1 MITVKK
7 FFGDYC
13 NPCKALA
20 PTFNEM
26 KQQYAGRVL
35 FESINVDENAAAVQ
49 KYGVRSVPTV
59 IIEKDGREVQRFVGL
74 SSKLAYTNA
83 INESLK

>member
-7 FFGDYC
+7 FSASWC

-20 PTFNEM
+20 PVFEDIRR
-26 KQQYAGRVL
+26 QYSGNVS
-35 FESINVDENAAAVQ
+35 FENIDIEQNASAVQ

-74 SSKLAYTNA
+74 SSKLAYVNA